1 MKSDET
7 IIRKTLME
15 QFNFITNL
23 LEIKDPNIT
32 ILNVLDAGT
41 HKEIIAKLDYPAPNC
56 PYCQGQMA
64 KYDFQKESKMPYLEC
79 AGYKTLVR
87 LSKRRFRCK
96 ICRKMAVAET
106 SLVKKNHQIAA
117 IVNQKIAQ
125 KLIEKVPMTAF
136 AESLAVSTSTVIRK
150 LKEFKFKTD
159 LNYLPE
165 NMSWDVET
173 VREVTVSIGR

>member
-1 MKSDET
+1 MKSDQT

-23 LEIKDPNIT
+23 LGIKDPNIT
-32 ILNVLDAGT
+32 ILDVLDAGT
-41 HKEIIAKLDYPAPNC
+41 HKETIAKLDYPAPKC
-56 PYCQGQMA
+56 PHYQGQMT
-64 KYDFQKESKMPYLEC
+64 KYDFQKESKIPYLEC
-79 AGYKTLVR
+79 AGYKVLIR
-87 LSKRRFRCK
+87 LRKRRFRCK
-96 ICRKMAVAET
+96 VCRKVAFAEPP
-106 SLVKKNHQIAA
+106 LVKKNHQIAA
-117 IVNQKIAQ
+117 IVNQKIVQ

-150 LKEFKFKTD
+150 LKEFKFKAN

-165 NMSWDVET
+165 HMSWDVET